1 MGLPYEYAQRGHGFA
16 GMRTD
21 TEAMGGRL
29 IVETLGR
36 RGGTTVTCTVPY
48 EQAAE
53 GDMISSDKPIRVM
66 LVDDHPIV
74 RMGLRGIL
82 EPSRDFEVVGEV
94 SDGVEAVET
103 SERLEPD
110 VIVMDVMM
118 PRQDGVE
125 ACREIMEKLPD
136 TQVLMLTASTEEDAV
151 AAGATGYLQKYSGGK
166 ELEEAVRAIAEGRL
180 RIPDKT
186 LRRTLAMIRGELW
199 EKTRRGSSALTARER
214 ELLTLF
220 AGGEPYARIA
230 EAKGIRPVTVRNT
243 ISRVQEKLGL
253 GTKQELVIWAVRN
266 GLVDDLELGQ

>member
-1 MGLPYEYAQRGHGFA
+1 
-16 GMRTD
+16 
-21 TEAMGGRL
+21 
-29 IVETLGR
+29 
-36 RGGTTVTCTVPY
+36 
-48 EQAAE
+48 
-53 GDMISSDKPIRVM
+53 MISSDKPIRVM

-82 EPSRDFEVVGEV
+82 EPSRDFEVVGEA
-94 SDGVEAVET
+94 SDGVQAVET

-136 TQVLMLTASTEEDAV
+136 TQVLMLTASTEEDAVVEAV

-199 EKTRRGSSALTARER
+199 EKTSRGSSALTARER

-266 GLVDDLELGQ
+266 GLVDDLDLGQ